1 MKSKIIKAIVACL
14 IVGVVAT
21 GGYYGYNKFFASK
34 PSNVAAQYMT
44 LTARKMNMQVTVQGT
59 GSAYASVAKD
69 IAPNNNG
76 VLKDLSLKVGDTVK
90 AGDALFVSDSDDLRQ
105 NVSKAQNSLDKQKL
119 SLTNAKN
126 DNEIASINLAINDA
140 QTQLNYAYQ
149 QLNKMTVTSPIGGIV
164 TAVNFSNGDNAQQ
177 SKAVLSIID
186 PSSMKI
192 KVSVDEL
199 EIGKIKLGQKTEIKF
214 DAIKDKVFEGT
225 VDSIAQT
232 GTSTN
237 NVTSYEVIVAIKDPL
252 NIKVGMNAN
261 VNILVENKDNA
272 LVIPAEALIEANGKK
287 YVMVPNSNSNTS
299 SSNTSGDSKT
309 IPQTSQNQTSGSS
322 SQGSGLQSVN
332 GQSGNNKNS
341 NKQRNRTAQGGTFAG
356 GNMGAAYSGNGKLVE
371 IKTGL
376 ENENYIEV
384 LEGVTE
390 GQKLLVTLPQSS
402 GTTNMNNKNN
412 FGGGFGGSFGG
423 GMSGRTQGGNNGGKN
438 NK

>member
-1 MKSKIIKAIVACL
+1 MKSKIIKAIIACL
-14 IVGVVAT
+14 IIGVVAT
-21 GGYYGYNKFFASK
+21 GGYYGYNKFIAAK
-34 PSNVAAQYMT
+34 PSKATTQYMT
-44 LTARKMNMQVTVQGT
+44 VTTRKMNMQVTVQGT

-69 IAPNNNG
+69 VSPNNNG
-76 VLKDLSLKVGDTVK
+76 VLKNLSLKVGETVK
-90 AGDALFVSDSDDLRQ
+90 AGDPLFVSDSDDLRQ

-119 SLTNAKN
+119 SLANAKN

-140 QTQLNYAYQ
+140 QLQLNYAYQ
-149 QLNKMTVTSPIGGIV
+149 QLNKMTAQSPIGGII
-164 TAVNFSNGDNAQQ
+164 TAVNNGNGDNVQQ
-177 SKAVLSIID
+177 SKAVISIID

-214 DAIKDKVFEGT
+214 DAIKDKVYEGT
-225 VDSIAQT
+225 VDSIAQV

-237 NVTSYEVIVAIKDPL
+237 NVTSYEVIVGIKEPS

-261 VNILVENKDNA
+261 VNILVDSKENA

-287 YVMVPNSNSNTS
+287 YVMVPNTNSSTS
-299 SSNTSGDSKT
+299 SSNTSGNSKNAS
-309 IPQTSQNQTSGSS
+309 QASQNQTGSS
-322 SQGSGLQSVN
+322 SQGSSWQGGN
-332 GQSGNNKNS
+332 GQSGNGQSN
-341 NKQRNRTAQGGTFAG
+341 NKQRNRTAQGGNFAG
-356 GNMGAAYSGNGKLVE
+356 GNMGAGYSGNEKLVE

-384 LEGVTE
+384 LEGITE

-402 GTTNMNNKNN
+402 STTNMNNKNS
-412 FGGGFGGSFGG
+412 FGSGFGGFSG
-423 GMSGRTQGGNNGGKN
+423 GMGGRTQGGNNGGKN